1 MLLPYLNEQSNKGK
15 QSIINFLGINYGNES
30 KDGELEDCKNLSTD
44 SFPCLTQR
52 RARKLEDSYINPT
65 TLHAK
70 EELIVI
76 DGTRVLYNNENVGT
90 VTEGRKQIVTVG
102 NIVVIFPDKVYYNV
116 ETKEFG
122 NMEETYTSGAS
133 QIKFTDSTITTTGTD
148 FTFRV
153 GDAIT
158 VSGCTVAPENNKS
171 VIVREV
177 SGKTLTFYNSTFTA
191 SSETAAI
198 TLKREVPDLDFI
210 CESNYRLWGCKDN
223 TIYAS
228 KYSDPL
234 NFSVF
239 DGLTSDSY
247 YIQVG
252 SDGDFTGCIPFS
264 SHICFFKE
272 NVLHKLYGSKPSN
285 YQVVTSNVFGVQ
297 AGCERTL
304 KIINETLYYLGK
316 NGVYAYTGGIPDLI
330 SENFGTERFSDAC
343 AESDGDK
350 YYISMKNDEK
360 WGLYSYDIMRT
371 IWLKEDDTHAIDF
384 ANVKGKVY
392 YISADDN
399 NLYSVNDVTAEEEI
413 EWAATF
419 TKFTERVNERKGYS
433 RLLLRVDIDKG
444 SWLKV
449 EISKDDKPFEPI
461 YTTHNQNAKTIS
473 VPIHPNR
480 CDNFR
485 IRLTGKGKCVIK
497 SLIRSFHIG
506 SEV

>member
-1 MLLPYLNEQSNKGK
+1 MLLPYLNEQSNKAR
-15 QSIINFLGINYGNES
+15 QSIINFLGINYGNETR
-30 KDGELEDCKNLSTD
+30 DGELEDCKNLSTNE
-44 SFPCLTQR
+44 FPCLTQR
-52 RARKLEDSYINPT
+52 RARKLEGTYINPT

-90 VTEGRKQIVTVG
+90 VTEGKKQIATVG

-116 ETKEFG
+116 ETKVFAS
-122 NMEETYTSGAS
+122 MEEKYTSGTG
-133 QIKFTDSTITTTGTD
+133 QIKFTDSTITTTGED
-148 FTFRV
+148 FKFRV
-153 GDAIT
+153 GDGIY
-158 VSGCTVAPENNKS
+158 VSDCTVAPENNKS
-171 VIVREV
+171 AIIREV
-177 SGKTLTFYNSTFTA
+177 SGKTLTFDKNTFTA
-191 SSETAAI
+191 SAETGAI
-198 TLKREVPDLDFI
+198 KVERRVPDLDFI
-210 CESNYRLWGCKDN
+210 CESNYRLWGCKGN
-223 TIYAS
+223 QIFAS

-239 DGLTSDSY
+239 DALVSDSY
-247 YIQVG
+247 DIQVG
-252 SDGDFTGCIPFS
+252 SDGEFTGCIPFS

-285 YQVVTSNVFGVQ
+285 YQIVTSNVFGVQ
-297 AGCERTL
+297 AGCERSL

-316 NGVYAYTGGIPDLI
+316 NGVYTYTGGIPDLI
-330 SENFGTERFSDAC
+330 SEKFGTARFTDAC

-350 YYISMKNDEK
+350 YYISMKNGDK

-371 IWLKEDDTHAIDF
+371 IWLKEDDTHAVDF
-384 ANVKGKVY
+384 ANVEGKVY
-392 YISADDN
+392 YISGDDN
-399 NLYSVNDVTAEEEI
+399 NLYSINDDAAEEDI
-413 EWAATF
+413 EWSATF
-419 TKFTERVNERKGYS
+419 TKFTERLNERKGYS
-433 RLLLRVDIDKG
+433 RLLLRLDIDKG
-444 SWLKV
+444 SWVKV
-449 EISKDDKPFEPI
+449 EISTDDKPFESI

-497 SLIRSFHIG
+497 SLIRDFHIG